1 MRVLLVEDDRMIG
14 EGVRSG
20 LRLDGFAVD
29 WVQDGRAAEVA
40 LESEHYDCVLLDLGL
55 PRKNG
60 IDVLRG
66 LRQKRND
73 VPVVVLTARDGVAD
87 RIAGLDS
94 GADDYVVKPFA
105 LDEVAARVR
114 AVARRRSGRA
124 EAEIRVGE
132 LLLKPEAREAQLN
145 GTTLALSG
153 REFAELLALAE
164 RAGAIL
170 SRAQL
175 EERVYG
181 WGDEVESNA
190 IEVFIH
196 SLRKKLGAD
205 FIRTVRGVGYMIPRA
220 G

>member
-1 MRVLLVEDDRMIG
+1 VRVLLVEDDRMIG
-14 EGVRSG
+14 EGVRTG

-29 WVQDGRAAEVA
+29 WVQDGLAAEVA
-40 LESEHYDCVLLDLGL
+40 LDAERYDCVLLDLGL

-60 IDVLRG
+60 IEVLRG

-132 LLLKPEAREAQLN
+132 LLLRPQTREARLGDAP
-145 GTTLALSG
+145 LALSG
-153 REFAELLALAE
+153 REFAVLLALAE

-181 WGDEVESNA
+181 WGVEVESNA

-196 SLRKKLGAD
+196 SLRKKLGAE